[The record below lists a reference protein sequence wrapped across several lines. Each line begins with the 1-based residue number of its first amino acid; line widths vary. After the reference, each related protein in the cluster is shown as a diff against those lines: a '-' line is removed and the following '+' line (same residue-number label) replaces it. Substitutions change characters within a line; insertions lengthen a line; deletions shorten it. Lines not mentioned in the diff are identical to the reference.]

1 MGEGQAYLSK
11 YSKQNNPHQEQN
23 RISRKQPR
31 EAGHKLW
38 DHIDQRHD
46 GGNDAYCYCVS
57 LEIVSNLFR
66 PQGGTSPIPPPA
78 TLASSRRSSWATHE
92 EARRQK
98 RKRRAGELEA
108 RERER

>member
-11 YSKQNNPHQEQN
+11 YPKQNNPHQEQN

-31 EAGHKLW
+31 EASHKLW

-57 LEIVSNLFR
+57 LEVVSNLSR
-66 PQGGTSPIPPPA
+66 PQGWTSPIPPPA
-78 TLASSRRSSWATHE
+78 TLASSRRSSWATPRRGEKAE
-92 EARRQK
+92 EEK
-98 RKRRAGELEA
+98 KSWGT
-108 RERER
+108 